1 MSETLSSATRRQ
13 MRKDLVRL
21 RMELNR
27 QQLRYHAQPVT
38 NPLQHL
44 KQWATSGQA
53 SGHSSSR
60 SGAKTPV
67 MIAAGLLL
75 TLFGKRLGTFGRLAR
90 TGLALYPIVRSLQS
104 SKSETVIVE
113 KHR

>member
-1 MSETLSSATRRQ
+1 MSESLSSSARRQ

-44 KQWATSGQA
+44 KQWATSGKA
-53 SGHSSSR
+53 SSQSSSS

-67 MIAAGLLL
+67 MIAAGLFL

-90 TGLALYPIVRSLQS
+90 TGLALYPIVRSLQA
-104 SKSETVIVE
+104 SKNDPAVVE